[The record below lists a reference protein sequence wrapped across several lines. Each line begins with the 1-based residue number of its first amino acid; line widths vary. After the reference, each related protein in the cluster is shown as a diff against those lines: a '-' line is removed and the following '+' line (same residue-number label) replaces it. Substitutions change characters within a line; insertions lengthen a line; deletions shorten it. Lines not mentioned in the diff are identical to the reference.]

1 LTHFGCERYAEVFKQ
16 LTENPR
22 VHADRWAS
30 GHQASPPNP
39 SAQLAQPV
47 VDAATPSLRRSR
59 QWSTL
64 IRRQLR
70 IIAADRS
77 YALSTLLLP
86 LVIAAMTLVIPG
98 DTGFGQ
104 PPRDG
109 LGEPSQLLVIIT
121 VGAAFMGMSASIREL
136 IGERAIFLR
145 ERTVGL
151 SPAIYLSA
159 KVCVLFATTLA
170 QSALLITVVRLR
182 KPGPEG
188 AVWASDG
195 TLELWLAAFGTAFV
209 SALLG
214 LLLSAIVSTGE
225 QTMPALVVTVM
236 AQLVF
241 CGGLVTITDRGAL
254 EVVAAISP
262 SRWGFAMSAS
272 TVDLTALNPSVAQDS
287 LWQHSTSAWLTSAGA
302 LVGIG
307 LVCVGLTAIKLFRQ
321 TSKT

>member
-1 LTHFGCERYAEVFKQ
+1 
-16 LTENPR
+16 
-22 VHADRWAS
+22 
-30 GHQASPPNP
+30 
-39 SAQLAQPV
+39 
-47 VDAATPSLRRSR
+47 
-59 QWSTL
+59 
-64 IRRQLR
+64 
-70 IIAADRS
+70 
-77 YALSTLLLP
+77 
-86 LVIAAMTLVIPG
+86 
-98 DTGFGQ
+98 
-104 PPRDG
+104 
-109 LGEPSQLLVIIT
+109 
-121 VGAAFMGMSASIREL
+121 MGMSASIREL

-241 CGGLVTITDRGAL
+241 CGGLVKITDRETDEVIRQIPSEELL
-254 EVVAAISP
+254 EL
-262 SRWGFAMSAS
+262 SRHLEELRGNLVD
-272 TVDLTALNPSVAQDS
+272 TVS
-287 LWQHSTSAWLTSAGA
+287 
-302 LVGIG
+302 
-307 LVCVGLTAIKLFRQ
+307 
-321 TSKT
+321 